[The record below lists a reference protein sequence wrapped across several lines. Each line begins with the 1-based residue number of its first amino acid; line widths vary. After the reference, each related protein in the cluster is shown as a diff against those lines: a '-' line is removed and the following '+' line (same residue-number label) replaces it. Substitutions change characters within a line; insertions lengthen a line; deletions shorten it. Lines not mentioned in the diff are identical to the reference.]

1 MISAGYKI
9 TWDKGAEGEGEEG
22 EEEGEVRRYMDGMQ
36 YLKLFWKTSALD
48 CFRIFVERSGV

>member
-22 EEEGEVRRYMDGMQ
+22 GEEGEVRFEKIACSR
-36 YLKLFWKTSALD
+36 
-48 CFRIFVERSGV
+48 